1 MKARAWGLAFALV
14 AAPVGL
20 AHAGL
25 NPGTAEGQVE
35 AARKADDGFCQNP
48 TKPLR
53 DAVQLC
59 GYAKQVDDCGGF
71 ATACAEA
78 LAPKKPPDLGWLEK
92 LGRFFAKFGQLF
104 EGLGTVAHILVWA
117 VVIAL
122 VVLMAYPLI
131 KSLLR
136 MRRRPGDDATRKKKE
151 VEIGAAPLEELLD
164 KGDEQALLARAEAAL
179 AAGDLTAALHA
190 FLAATLRALD
200 RKGAL
205 QIARDR
211 TNGEYVRACQD
222 EAAKITL
229 KELVREVDR
238 VQFGALGTEPDR
250 VRTLG
255 QRAAAIVRAVLPLAL
270 LVLLACGGMDTK
282 KLRVPSGNPAGS
294 EVFERVMKAQ
304 GVKLGRPPKP
314 LGLLEKP
321 GPDTPPILVDF
332 GRVPLDEDTEKHL
345 VQWVREGGTLIAVDQ
360 PHRWP
365 KELRP
370 STTVGGEDV
379 TVQQSDAAKLEGRL
393 LPGLAFGLESK
404 GTVVATTGN
413 EAFAILRTYGSGQV
427 LGLATGDLMTNIGI
441 SVPGNA
447 AVLVAILGT
456 VNPRTI
462 DVASEE
468 DGTTPPSNPFIALSR
483 AGLGLGLWHALAATA
498 ILFLAVG
505 IRATKPI
512 PDRPARRR
520 AFTEHVGAVGALY
533 ARARLGHVA
542 VAALGRLL
550 ELRARARAPRTQDVA
565 SWLATRVGRDP
576 EEVRALLHKAELA
589 RKDTVP
595 IGDETKTLEELS
607 SLYAAMEKTS

>member
-1 MKARAWGLAFALV
+1 VKARGVAIALVLV
-14 AAPVGL
+14 AAPASH
-20 AHAGL
+20 AHAGT
-25 NPGTAEGQVE
+25 NPGAAEGQVV
-35 AARKADDGFCQNP
+35 AARKADDGFCQRP

-53 DAVQLC
+53 DSLQLC
-59 GYAKQVDDCGGF
+59 GYAKEVEDCDGF
-71 ATACAEA
+71 AAACAEA

-92 LGRFFAKFGQLF
+92 LARFFAKFGQLF
-104 EGLGTVAHILVWA
+104 EGLGTVAHVLVWA

-122 VVLMAYPLI
+122 VVLMAYPLL

-136 MRRRPGDDATRKKKE
+136 MRRRSGDDVERKKKQVE
-151 VEIGAAPLEELLD
+151 VAAAPLEELLD

-200 RKGAL
+200 RRGAL

-222 EAAKITL
+222 EAARVTL

-238 VQFGALGTEPDR
+238 VQFGALGTEPER

-255 QRAAAIVRAVLPLAL
+255 QRAAAIVRAVLPLSVL
-270 LVLLACGGMDTK
+270 LLLACGAVDTK
-282 KLRVPSGNPAGS
+282 KLRMPTGNPAGQ
-294 EVFERVMKAQ
+294 EVFERVMTAQ
-304 GVKLGRPPKP
+304 GVRLGRPPKP

-321 GPDTPPILVDF
+321 GAATPPILVDF

-370 STTVGGEDV
+370 STSIGGQDMV
-379 TVQQSDAAKLEGRL
+379 VQQGDAKFEGKL
-393 LPGLAFGLESK
+393 LPGPAFALESQ
-404 GTVVATTGN
+404 GTIVATTGN
-413 EAFAILRTYGSGQV
+413 EAFAILREYGSGQV
-427 LGLATGDLMTNIGI
+427 LGLASSDLMTNVGM

-447 AVLVAILGT
+447 AALVAILGT

-462 DVASEE
+462 DVAHEE

-483 AGLGLGLWHALAATA
+483 AGLGLGLWHALVATGL
-498 ILFLAVG
+498 LFLAVG
-505 IRATKPI
+505 IRASRPI
-512 PDRPARRR
+512 PDRPPRRR
-520 AFTEHVGAVGALY
+520 AFTEHGGAVGALY

-550 ELRARARAPRTQDVA
+550 ELRARARAPRTQDV
-565 SWLATRVGRDP
+565 STWLALRVGRDP
-576 EEVRALLHKAELA
+576 EEVRALLHRAELA

-595 IGDETKTLEELS
+595 VGDETKTLEELS